1 MHIRHILAALRH
13 HRIAALLI
21 TLEIAFSCAV
31 ICNALFVITTR
42 LERMHRPSGVDETHL
57 VEVRVGHVARRS
69 AEATLAQTHT
79 DLAALRRI
87 PGVTSVTL
95 VNQTLFGQ
103 SISFSGIGLTP
114 GNDAPSFSATQYM
127 ANVDLIDTLGLQIVA
142 GRAFRAEDQVTDA
155 SLDSKNPPQMPV
167 IVSQALARHL
177 FPGQN
182 AVGRT
187 IYVFGPNRIV
197 GVVRRMVQP
206 RDFGSA
212 NEYGYAMIFPVDV
225 PYPEGTYLLRVR
237 DPAQRQQIIKRAL
250 STLRQAGP
258 LRLVSPKY
266 ARTVQQARQDYYSSD
281 RAMAWL
287 LAGVCT
293 LLLGVTALGIVG
305 LTSFWVTQ
313 RRHQIGI
320 RRAIGATRRDILTYF
335 QTENFLIASA
345 GIVLG
350 MVLAYGI
357 NLLLMHRYELPRLPG
372 YYFPIGAVVLWL
384 LGQVSVLGA
393 ALRATHVPPVVATR
407 SV

>member
-31 ICNALFVITTR
+31 ICNALFVISTR
-42 LERMHRPSGVDETHL
+42 LERMHRPTGADETHL

-87 PGVTSVTL
+87 SGVSHVTL
-95 VNQTLFGQ
+95 VNQTLFGS
-103 SISFSGIGLTP
+103 SISFSSVSLSSDS
-114 GNDAPSFSATQYM
+114 NAPSTAVTQYM
-127 ANVDLIDTLGLQIVA
+127 ADVNLIDTLGLKVVA
-142 GRAFRAEDQVTDA
+142 GRGFRPDDQVTDA
-155 SLDSKNPPQMPV
+155 SLNDKNPPQMPV
-167 IVSQALARHL
+167 IISQALAKHL
-177 FPGQN
+177 FPGQS
-182 AVGRT
+182 AVGKT
-187 IYVFGPNRIV
+187 LYAFGPNRIV
-197 GVVRRMVQP
+197 GVVKRLVQP
-206 RDFGSA
+206 RDFGA
-212 NEYGYAMIFPVDV
+212 PGEYEYAMVFPVDT
-225 PYPEGTYLLRVR
+225 PYPQGTYLLRVR
-237 DPAQRQQIIKRAL
+237 DPAQRQQVIKQAL
-250 STLRQAGP
+250 SVLKKDGP

-266 ARTVQQARQDYYSSD
+266 ARTTEAARAKYYSAD

-287 LAGVCT
+287 LAGVCV

-350 MVLAYGI
+350 MALAYGI
-357 NLLLMHRYELPRLPG
+357 NLLLMQRYELPRLPF
-372 YYFPIGAVVLWL
+372 YYFPVGALVLWV
-384 LGQVSVLGA
+384 LGQLSVLGA

-407 SV
+407 AA